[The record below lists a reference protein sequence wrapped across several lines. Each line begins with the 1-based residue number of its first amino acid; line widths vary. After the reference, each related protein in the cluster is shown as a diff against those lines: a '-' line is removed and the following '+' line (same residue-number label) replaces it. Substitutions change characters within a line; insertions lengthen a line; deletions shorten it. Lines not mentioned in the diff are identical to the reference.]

1 VRYLFDWRDS
11 IYFVPSD
18 ITETQSLDRVLSD
31 LGLLYYNEVYYGRPS
46 LVEKDGI
53 SYHVTKYYPND
64 QIARDGAINNGKK
77 TGCWQYYNYDGEF
90 LYEVDYFDT
99 IIQLNDS
106 IRFKS
111 KGILTDFNAKGQKIS
126 QSYVIEKFEKYDCS
140 HTDHYEIRQLY
151 TFWQENDTVDRLN
164 GYAKNYYDN
173 GVLQN
178 EGMMKDG
185 LPTGVWKFYDPY
197 GKLNMVGSYAQ
208 GKRDGRWLSGDLS
221 KSKYIGDICLDP
233 NLPNLDEEI
242 SRREKELEIN
252 IINYV
257 LGKSVSYES
266 YDWDLNEQNPLLEE
280 DTYYRG
286 YYSSDAF

>member
-1 VRYLFDWRDS
+1 M
-11 IYFVPSD
+11 
-18 ITETQSLDRVLSD
+18 
-31 LGLLYYNEVYYGRPS
+31 
-46 LVEKDGI
+46 VEKDGI

-178 EGMMKDG
+178 EGMMKNG

-197 GKLNMVGSYAQ
+197 GKLNWVGSYVS
-208 GKRDGRWLSGDLS
+208 GKRDGRWLGGDLS

-233 NLPNLDEEI
+233 NLPNLEEEI

-257 LGKSVSYES
+257 LGKSVS